1 MGARLRRALISA
13 VMEIGARRSLALPF
27 TVPMRDG
34 KVVGALRMNRT
45 RNSLEMNETIER
57 GSWAVSRSERNT
69 ELSMNRPSPGLRP
82 PSPRLAGRGQGEG
95 CQAGSW
101 SQCMRKNERGLS
113 MNRPLTPSLSP
124 SDGERVAEGRGEG
137 GSWSQC
143 VRKNERG
150 LSMNP
155 EEHPT
160 SNIQRRTLNG
170 SANPCSFRRSVF
182 DVGWSMFSLTERF
195 GPLEVFREGAE
206 NCARGGRAPRL
217 IVFMSTSVK

>member
-1 MGARLRRALISA
+1 MPSLSVNLPVLLVVLVLVLDSSFWFRGRGRSA
-13 VMEIGARRSLALPF
+13 
-27 TVPMRDG
+27 
-34 KVVGALRMNRT
+34 
-45 RNSLEMNETIER
+45 
-57 GSWAVSRSERNT
+57 SWPQCAVAKPCR
-69 ELSMNRPSPGLRP
+69 LSMNRPFTPSLSPSDGERV
-82 PSPRLAGRGQGEG
+82 AGGRVRG
-95 CQAGSW
+95 GSW
-101 SQCMRKNERGLS
+101 SQCVRKNERGLS

-124 SDGERVAEGRGEG
+124 SDGERVAEGRVRG

-170 SANPCSFRRSVF
+170 SANPRSFRRSVF
-182 DVGWSMFSLTERF
+182 DVGCSMFSLTERF

-217 IVFMSTSVK
+217 IVFMSTS